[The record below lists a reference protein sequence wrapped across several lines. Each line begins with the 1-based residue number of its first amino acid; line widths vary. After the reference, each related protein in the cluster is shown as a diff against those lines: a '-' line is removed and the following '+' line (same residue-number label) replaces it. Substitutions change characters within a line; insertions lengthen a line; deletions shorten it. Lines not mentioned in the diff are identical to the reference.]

1 MSDMQKLDDAVNKQV
16 MTMRKLRFLLLF
28 FDKFLISTLNSI
40 GSYIDFEKIFS
51 FVTYKIRFTFQ
62 SLKNWVFLKFF

>member
-40 GSYIDFEKIFS
+40 GSYIDFEKIF
-51 FVTYKIRFTFQ
+51 FICYV
-62 SLKNWVFLKFF
+62 